1 MSSQSGEAESASS
14 GNIKSE
20 ESRIRLLVIVLGSFI
35 LYFCSWGLAQSFG
48 VLYIELRDKFG
59 GTKSEAAWVQSLFS
73 GILLASGNCFLVV
86 VVVVFCCCLFFV
98 VVVVFVFVVC
108 FFLP

>member
-1 MSSQSGEAESASS
+1 MSVQGDDVENTNSE
-14 GNIKSE
+14 IKKSE

-59 GTKSEAAWVQSLFS
+59 GTKSEAAWVQSLFG
-73 GILLASGNCFLVV
+73 GILLASGTI
-86 VVVVFCCCLFFV
+86 
-98 VVVVFVFVVC
+98 
-108 FFLP
+108 